1 MVVPEPHLT
10 LSHPLPQVSP
20 EYPLLP
26 SAVLLALL
34 LTVLAASSFPWLTLS
49 PPYCYYLNSFLSCF
63 GAGDQIFFLPL
74 VRSSP
79 ACSSF
84 QWDSLSCHTCET
96 SSGSPQRSHILP
108 RKVQD
113 RLTGSILEDRIHDG
127 TANPRLGEPHC
138 KRAVCVLSRYVRLFA
153 SPWTV
158 AQAKRLE
165 WVAISSCKRSPLPR
179 DWNHRSC
186 HISCIA
192 GRFFTTSA
200 TWEAHKRTGIP

>member
-1 MVVPEPHLT
+1 MVAPEPHLT

-49 PPYCYYLNSFLSCF
+49 PPYCNYLSSFLSCF
-63 GAGDQIFFLPL
+63 GGGDQIFFLPL

-113 RLTGSILEDRIHDG
+113 RLTGRTEYMTELPIQGSESCTVRGL
-127 TANPRLGEPHC
+127 C
-138 KRAVCVLSRYVRLFA
+138 VCSVTMSDSL
-153 SPWTV
+153 
-158 AQAKRLE
+158 QAHGL
-165 WVAISSCKRSPLPR
+165 
-179 DWNHRSC
+179 
-186 HISCIA
+186 
-192 GRFFTTSA
+192 
-200 TWEAHKRTGIP
+200 